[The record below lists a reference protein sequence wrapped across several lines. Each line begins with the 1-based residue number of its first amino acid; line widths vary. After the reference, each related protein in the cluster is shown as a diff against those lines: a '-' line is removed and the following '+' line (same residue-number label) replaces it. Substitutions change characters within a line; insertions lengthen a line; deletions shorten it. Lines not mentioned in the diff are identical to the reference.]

1 MKRIN
6 QQKSVSK
13 KSIINCLINFYNL
26 DTNATE
32 TIISLDILQKKT
44 NKTIILYQLTVK
56 VNFSFAIMQQVELS
70 LRHQKKTEEWF
81 PLNFWI
87 NFYNL

>member
-70 LRHQKKTEEWF
+70 LRHQKNGEWF
-81 PLNFWI
+81 PPIFG
-87 NFYNL
+87 